1 MDLTP
6 VTLTGNVVR
15 LIPLEADQ
23 ASELAQAGS
32 DPHIWT
38 YMRYGQVTTIQKMS
52 GLIDYLLEQQAHGT
66 DLPFTVQHVASGRLA
81 GMTRFMN
88 FESAN
93 RALEIGGT
101 WYASDFQRTGVNTE
115 CKFLLMQYAFETLG
129 IIRVQFKADLRN
141 ERSQRAIERIGAVKE
156 GVLRNNMILPDS
168 FVRSSVI
175 YSVLAAEWPAVK
187 QHLIE
192 LMNR

>member
-1 MDLTP
+1 MDLSP
-6 VTLTGNVVR
+6 VTLTGTIAR
-15 LIPLEADQ
+15 LIPLQPDQ

-32 DPHIWT
+32 DPNIWA

-66 DLPFTVQHVASGRLA
+66 DLPFTVQLMSSGRLA
-81 GMTRFMN
+81 GMTRYMN
-88 FESAN
+88 IEPAN

-129 IIRVQFKADLRN
+129 MIRVQFKAHLRN

-156 GVLRNNMILPDS
+156 GVLRNNMILPDG

-175 YSVLAAEWPAVK
+175 FSVLAAEWPAVK